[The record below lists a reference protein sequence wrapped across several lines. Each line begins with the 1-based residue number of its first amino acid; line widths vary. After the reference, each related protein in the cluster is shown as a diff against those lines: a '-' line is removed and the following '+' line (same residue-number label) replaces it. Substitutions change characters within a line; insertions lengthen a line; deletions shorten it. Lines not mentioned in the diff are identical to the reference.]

1 MAVDCG
7 LICGG
12 VIYLTVF
19 IGCRSNSSILG
30 QKKKNQRKA
39 RNKKRAQER
48 RYSESEAS
56 DVDSKKEG
64 ENQTNINPERPV
76 KIVSSGPADEKKD
89 DGAIFHL
96 EINN

>member
-1 MAVDCG
+1 MLFPSFAIRKNSDG
-7 LICGG
+7 I
-12 VIYLTVF
+12 I
-19 IGCRSNSSILG
+19 RSNSSILG

-64 ENQTNINPERPV
+64 ENQTNINPERLV
-76 KIVSSGPADEKKD
+76 KTVSSIQADEKKD
-89 DGAIFHL
+89 DAIFHL